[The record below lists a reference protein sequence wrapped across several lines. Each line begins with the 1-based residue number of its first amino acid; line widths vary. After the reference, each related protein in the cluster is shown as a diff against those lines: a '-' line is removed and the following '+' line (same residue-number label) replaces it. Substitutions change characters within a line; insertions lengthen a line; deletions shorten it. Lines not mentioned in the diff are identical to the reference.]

1 MTMDTSRQVM
11 PAVESGP
18 RPRLSFAETRK
29 GKPPVH
35 LADFDV
41 DGRKERMRQ
50 AGLPAFRADQL
61 SRHYFERHVAE
72 GEAMSDLP
80 AAFRDG
86 VVPRFLPPLLAKVR
100 DLRADGGRTVK
111 SLWRLFDG
119 ATVETV
125 LMRYPGRTTLCV
137 SSQAGCGMACPFCA
151 TGQSGLTRNLSA
163 AESVEQ
169 VRTAMAAAESGALGG
184 PARVT
189 NVVFMGMGEPL
200 ANWRQVATALHR
212 IVDPVP
218 AGFGLSAR
226 NVTVSTV
233 GMVPLIH
240 KLADEGLPVTLAVSL
255 HAPDDALRDP
265 LIPVNS
271 RFKVSQLLDAARSY
285 FDRTGRRVSIEYALI
300 RDMNDHP
307 WRAQLL
313 ADDLNRRGRGWAH
326 VNPIPLN
333 PTPGSIWT
341 ASTPEAQ
348 NTFVRTLLDAGVPT
362 TIRDTRGSDIA
373 GACGQLAAE
382 VGRASGRGR
391 AAKAAAAA
399 ERVAFGADPD
409 GQGACPTDSVGE
421 SNTTE
426 KEVSR

>member
-119 ATVETV
+119 AT
-125 LMRYPGRTTLCV
+125 
-137 SSQAGCGMACPFCA
+137 GCGMACPFCA

-163 AESVEQ
+163 AEIVEQ

-313 ADDLNRRGRGWAH
+313 ADELNRRGRGWAH

-362 TIRDTRGSDIA
+362 TIRDTRGSDID

>member
-50 AGLPAFRADQL
+50 AGLPAFRAVQL

-163 AESVEQ
+163 AEIVEQ
-169 VRTAMAAAESGALGG
+169 VRHAAQASAAGTLTGG
-184 PARVT
+184 PARLS
-189 NVVFMGMGEPL
+189 NVVFMGMGEPMI
-200 ANWRQVATALHR
+200 NYKNVVAALHR
-212 IVDPVP
+212 LIDPAP
-218 AGFGLSAR
+218 EGFGLSAR
-226 NVTVSTV
+226 GITVSTV
-233 GMVPLIH
+233 GLVPLIR
-240 KLADEGLPVTLAVSL
+240 KLAGEGMPVTLAVSL
-255 HAPDDALRDP
+255 HAPDDELRDA

-271 RFKVSQLLDAARSY
+271 KWKVGELLDAAHDY
-285 FDRTGRRVSIEYALI
+285 FRATGRRVSIEYALI
-300 RDMNDHP
+300 KDMNDHA
-307 WRAQLL
+307 WRARLL
-313 ADDLNRRGRGWAH
+313 ADELNRRGTGWAH

-341 ASTPEAQ
+341 CSEADVQ
-348 NTFVRTLLDAGVPT
+348 DLFVDTLRRSGIT
-362 TIRDTRGSDIA
+362 TTVRDTRGSDID
-373 GACGQLAAE
+373 GACGQLATE
-382 VGRASGRGR
+382 VLHQERAR
-391 AAKAAAAA
+391 
-399 ERVAFGADPD
+399 
-409 GQGACPTDSVGE
+409 T
-421 SNTTE
+421 
-426 KEVSR
+426 

>member
-163 AESVEQ
+163 AEIVEQ

-233 GMVPLIH
+233 GMVPLI
-240 KLADEGLPVTLAVSL
+240 
-255 HAPDDALRDP
+255 
-265 LIPVNS
+265 PVNS

-313 ADDLNRRGRGWAH
+313 ADELNRRGRGWAH

-362 TIRDTRGSDIA
+362 TIRDTRGSDID

-382 VGRASGRGR
+382 AGRASGRGR

>member
-1 MTMDTSRQVM
+1 MSDKVNLFDFDREALT
-11 PAVESGP
+11 AW
-18 RPRLSFAETRK
+18 FAEQGEKPFRARQLMKWIYHERVTNFDAMTDLSKPLREKLKATAELRFPTVIADRIASDGTRK
-29 GKPPVH
+29 WV
-35 LADFDV
+35 
-41 DGRKERMRQ
+41 
-50 AGLPAFRADQL
+50 FRYDCGN
-61 SRHYFERHVAE
+61 SI
-72 GEAMSDLP
+72 
-80 AAFRDG
+80 
-86 VVPRFLPPLLAKVR
+86 
-100 DLRADGGRTVK
+100 
-111 SLWRLFDG
+111 
-119 ATVETV
+119 ETV
-125 LMRYPGRTTLCV
+125 FIPEDDRGTLCI
-137 SSQAGCGMACPFCA
+137 SSQAGCALACPFCSTA
-151 TGQSGLTRNLSA
+151 HEGFNRNLTSG
-163 AESVEQ
+163 EIIVQ
-169 VRTAMAAAESGALGG
+169 VWLAKEMLNCDRHGNN
-184 PARVT
+184 RVVT
-189 NVVFMGMGEPL
+189 NVVLMGMGEPL

-313 ADDLNRRGRGWAH
+313 ADELNRRGRGWAH

-362 TIRDTRGSDIA
+362 TIRDTRGSDID
-373 GACGQLAAE
+373 GACGQLRRRYRDKRE
-382 VGRASGRGR
+382 
-391 AAKAAAAA
+391 
-399 ERVAFGADPD
+399 
-409 GQGACPTDSVGE
+409 QGNS
-421 SNTTE
+421 
-426 KEVSR
+426 KEE

>member
-1 MTMDTSRQVM
+1 
-11 PAVESGP
+11 
-18 RPRLSFAETRK
+18 
-29 GKPPVH
+29 
-35 LADFDV
+35 
-41 DGRKERMRQ
+41 
-50 AGLPAFRADQL
+50 
-61 SRHYFERHVAE
+61 
-72 GEAMSDLP
+72 
-80 AAFRDG
+80 
-86 VVPRFLPPLLAKVR
+86 
-100 DLRADGGRTVK
+100 
-111 SLWRLFDG
+111 
-119 ATVETV
+119 
-125 LMRYPGRTTLCV
+125 
-137 SSQAGCGMACPFCA
+137 
-151 TGQSGLTRNLSA
+151 
-163 AESVEQ
+163 
-169 VRTAMAAAESGALGG
+169 MAAAESGALGG

-313 ADDLNRRGRGWAH
+313 ADELNRRGRGWAH

-362 TIRDTRGSDIA
+362 TIRDTRGSDID